1 MTFKDVKLRGC
12 HREHLDSFGA
22 LGSLAQP
29 HLILRPFP
37 MLSIFISTVDAWNIL
52 RKHFLAN

>member
-1 MTFKDVKLRGC
+1 MTFKDVKLREC

-29 HLILRPFP
+29 HLILRPFS
-37 MLSIFISTVDAWNIL
+37 MMFIFISTVDPWNIL
-52 RKHFLAN
+52 GKHFLAN